1 MLRNSPV
8 SYLDQISAPLLVV
21 HGANDIRVLRQDSD
35 DVVASLRQRGHPV
48 EYLLFPD
55 EGHSISKWRNR
66 LALWRKVEDT
76 LATCLGGR
84 SAGFDFYEL
93 MPRGQ

>member
-1 MLRNSPV
+1 MRCFLEKGRHA
-8 SYLDQISAPLLVV
+8 LMAGLL
-21 HGANDIRVLRQDSD
+21 A
-35 DVVASLRQRGHPV
+35 A
-48 EYLLFPD
+48 
-55 EGHSISKWRNR
+55 
-66 LALWRKVEDT
+66 LALPVFAQSQRKVEDT

>member
-1 MLRNSPV
+1 VTHLNE
-8 SYLDQISAPLLVV
+8 ITAPLLVI
-21 HGANDIRVLRQDSD
+21 HGGNDIRVLKQDSD
-35 DVVASLRQRGHPV
+35 DVVAALQKRGNPV
-48 EYLLFPD
+48 EYMLFAD
-55 EGHSISKWRNR
+55 EGHAISKWRNR

-93 MPRGQ
+93 MPRQ